1 MIHKEEIRNY
11 DLLSNYP
18 IYFDDF
24 NLPKEIVRY
33 FKIKNYGNLPIKFEP
48 ISIEQN
54 GCKGFGFEIRNCQPF
69 SLAPKGRHVL
79 EISFALDY
87 SQKQSQKMLY
97 LIMRKE
103 IIYFYLY
110 VDLLFWHF
118 PQLNRKLIMNISNSK

>member
-33 FKIKNYGNLPIKFEP
+33 FFKIKNYGNLPIKFER

-54 GCKGFGFEIRNCQPF
+54 GCKGFGSKFATA
-69 SLAPKGRHVL
+69 SL
-79 EISFALDY
+79 
-87 SQKQSQKMLY
+87 
-97 LIMRKE
+97 
-103 IIYFYLY
+103 
-110 VDLLFWHF
+110 F
-118 PQLNRKLIMNISNSK
+118 P